1 MKYIHTIEVY
11 ERYIANQN
19 DMDWWEENM
28 PAKSKF
34 KPTYNYRR
42 TNPRIVDIE
51 RLKEIPGNDRECV
64 VRFYGGEEITVL
76 ANFDELCVAFNDICN
91 AIIMEDDH
99 IE

>member
-11 ERYIANQN
+11 ERYVYNNAEIEYLEDLGLPANKQK
-19 DMDWWEENM
+19 E
-28 PAKSKF
+28 
-34 KPTYNYRR
+34 YRYRR